1 MDKKDKKNLAK
12 MCICGH
18 TKGQHSYVE
27 HRRCLQVMSC
37 KCKGFS
43 EVKE

>member
-18 TKGQHSYVE
+18 TKGQLLKFLDLDYIMAQE
-27 HRRCLQVMSC
+27 I
-37 KCKGFS
+37 
-43 EVKE
+43 